1 MTTKLNTCLTIS
13 IQKTKD
19 YMARTCIS
27 SLSIGG
33 RKCKRERERER
44 GGGGEKEQLRSA
56 AYILS
61 SPVSVPIA
69 SS

>member
-19 YMARTCIS
+19 YMVRVCIS

-33 RKCKRERERER
+33 RKCKRERE
-44 GGGGEKEQLRSA
+44 GGGGKKKREGVGRA
-56 AYILS
+56 
-61 SPVSVPIA
+61 VT
-69 SS
+69 

>member
-13 IQKTKD
+13 VQKTKD

-27 SLSIGG
+27 SLSIGE

-44 GGGGEKEQLRSA
+44 GGRGRERA
-56 AYILS
+56 
-61 SPVSVPIA
+61 VT
-69 SS
+69 